1 MALRTRLHFVF
12 KLSVISLAL
21 ALAYGVSAYG
31 GLYIATRAREVHAP
45 DLRGLSPEEAVSRV
59 TYDGLRVRIETT
71 RKIHPAIESGLIAE
85 QDPRAGR
92 SLRLGRSV
100 KVWLSSGPN
109 TGRIPSMIGET
120 ETSATRRL
128 DDDLFTIERTSIIRS
143 SQYPAGVI
151 VAQDPPPTGAGENVS
166 LLINR
171 GERGRTY
178 VMPDLM
184 GINGEAA
191 AEILR
196 GRGFRVTVV
205 GNQLYPGI
213 SPGIVIQQA
222 PGSGLQIA
230 QGESISLEV
239 SQ

>member
-1 MALRTRLHFVF
+1 MALRARLHFVF
-12 KLSVISLAL
+12 KLSVILLGL
-21 ALAYGVSAYG
+21 ALAYGASAYG
-31 GLYIATRAREVHAP
+31 GLYIATRAREVPTP
-45 DLRGLSPEEAVSRV
+45 DVRGLGLDEAMRRV
-59 TYDGLRVRIETT
+59 AGDGLRLRIETT
-71 RKIHPAIESGLIAE
+71 RKVHPAIESGLIAE

-92 SLRLGRSV
+92 SLRLGRNV

-109 TGRIPSMIGET
+109 TGRIPSVIGET

-128 DDDLFTIERTSIIRS
+128 NEELFSIERSSVIRS
-143 SQYPAGVI
+143 SQYPSGVI
-151 VAQDPPPTGAGENVS
+151 VAQDPPPTGDGENVS

-178 VMPDLM
+178 VMPDLI
-184 GINGEAA
+184 GVDGEAA

-196 GRGFRVTVV
+196 ARGFRVTVV
-205 GNQLYPGI
+205 GTHPYPGI
-213 SPGIVIQQA
+213 STGIVIQQA